1 MTGKSEAVYR
11 NPALTVDAV
20 VLHRSARGDEVLL
33 VLRGRDPFA
42 GSYALP
48 GGFVEYGEDPNDAVN
63 REIAEE
69 TGLTGLAFCQFGVF
83 GTPGRDP
90 RGHTVSVV
98 YTTIV
103 VGPQPDAVGGDDAAE
118 AVWFPVTELPP
129 LAFDH
134 SEILTAALASLS
146 DR

>member
-1 MTGKSEAVYR
+1 VI
-11 NPALTVDAV
+11 
-20 VLHRSARGDEVLL
+20 HRSARGDDVLL

-48 GGFVEYGEDPNDAVN
+48 GGFVEYGEDPNQAVG
-63 REIAEE
+63 REVTEE
-69 TGLTGLAFCQFGVF
+69 TGLTGLRFCQFRVF
-83 GTPGRDP
+83 GAPGRDP

-98 YTTIV
+98 YTAV
-103 VGPQPDAVGGDDAAE
+103 LAGNRPQVQGGDDAAE
-118 AVWFPVTELPP
+118 ATWFPVSQLPP

-134 SEILTAALASLS
+134 EDILTAALASLS